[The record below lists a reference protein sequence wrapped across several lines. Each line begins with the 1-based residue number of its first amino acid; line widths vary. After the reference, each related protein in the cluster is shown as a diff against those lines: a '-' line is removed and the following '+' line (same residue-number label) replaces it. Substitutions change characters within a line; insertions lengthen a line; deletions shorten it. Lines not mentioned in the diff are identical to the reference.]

1 MSQID
6 DSVSSEA
13 QGALDFLAEMGQ
25 EFSSTPDLDKTLL
38 KAVHLIAEYV
48 KAEAGA
54 LFLLD
59 KNQKYLDCVASVGP
73 VQITG
78 LRLNADH
85 GIVGNSVQQNSGYIV
100 KDVEADP
107 TFNKAV
113 DDKTGYKTR
122 SILCAPMG
130 VKDERVGAIELI
142 NKRGDTGLF
151 SDDDLNL
158 LQVLATS
165 AALAILN
172 ARMAEQLVE
181 QERLRRE
188 LELAAEIQRSL
199 LPNISPEDFPVHGM
213 NLPARVVSGD
223 FYDYYQLDDGRIAF
237 TLGDVSGKGMNAAL
251 LMAKTASLLRCLG
264 KAILEPGALLAR
276 VNEEVCETV
285 TRGMFVTLVQG
296 IYDPERGYVR
306 FANAGHEPPLVL
318 TSKGEFFTIPAESP
332 PLGISPSLIGDE
344 NFPEQE
350 IHLDGG
356 ALYIFSDG
364 VTEGYLAM
372 GDELGAEGFK
382 SLVKKTEKKGVFSL
396 LSILKAK
403 ILEGDRPLRDD
414 VTLLVVDDNISVKSK
429 RFERGFVEAG
439 PTVSL
444 GEKLMTIRI
453 AARPDRLRLVR
464 RSVEETSKF
473 IGFGKND
480 VSDIVLAVDEACQNI
495 IRHAYKA
502 NEDGEISIEIRKRDS
517 AMIILLRDYAEAIDV
532 SKVKPR
538 DLNDIKPGGLG
549 THLIREVMDDVNF
562 LSPPFDGGN
571 LLRMV
576 KMIG

>member
-38 KAVHLIAEYV
+38 KAVDLIAEYV

-78 LRLNADH
+78 LRLDADH
-85 GIVGNSVQQNSGYIV
+85 GIVGNSVQKNSGYIV

-318 TSKGEFFTIPAESP
+318 TSKGEFFSIPAESP

-344 NFPEQE
+344 SFPEKE
-350 IHLDGG
+350 IRLDGG
-356 ALYIFSDG
+356 AIYIFSDG
-364 VTEGYLAM
+364 VTEGYLAT
-372 GDELGAEGFK
+372 GNELGAEGFK
-382 SLVKKTEKKGVFSL
+382 SLVKKTEKNGVFSL
-396 LSILKAK
+396 LNLLKAK
-403 ILEGDRPLRDD
+403 VLEGERLLRDD
-414 VTLLVVDDNISVKSK
+414 VTLLVVDDSISARSK
-429 RFERGFVEAG
+429 RFERGLVEGGAI
-439 PTVSL
+439 VSL

-464 RSVEETSKF
+464 RSVEETSRF

-480 VSDIVLAVDEACQNI
+480 VNDIVLAVDEACQNI

-502 NEDGEISIEIRKRDS
+502 NEGGEISIEIRKRDS
-517 AMIILLRDYAEAIDV
+517 AMIILLRDYAEAIDI

-538 DLNDIKPGGLG
+538 DLNDVKPGGLG

-562 LSPPFDGGN
+562 LSPPFEGGN
-571 LLRMV
+571 LLRMI